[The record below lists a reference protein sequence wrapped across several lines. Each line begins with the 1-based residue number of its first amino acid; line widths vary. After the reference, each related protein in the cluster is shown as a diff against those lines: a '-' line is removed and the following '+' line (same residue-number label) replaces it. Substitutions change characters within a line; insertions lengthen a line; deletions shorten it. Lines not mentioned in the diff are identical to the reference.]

1 MLRLAANKKGL
12 HLSNTGLTDAA
23 NGTELLIPTC
33 EEDIISYL
41 GFPIILQ
48 KLINMSKLILCD
60 SQTYAIQEVNKLR
73 ALYEAALQYRID
85 CKKKMREIVLH

>member
-1 MLRLAANKKGL
+1 MLRLAANKNGL

-41 GFPIILQ
+41 GFPILSLKERDI
-48 KLINMSKLILCD
+48 
-60 SQTYAIQEVNKLR
+60 
-73 ALYEAALQYRID
+73 
-85 CKKKMREIVLH
+85 